1 MIFRSLA
8 ALVFTSG
15 AALLI
20 ALLALLGM
28 APAVPEQTSHLRAM
42 KNRLTTPSA
51 YESMTLDQHGALP
64 SGRLVSEYAP
74 HERRA
79 VAIEGYV
86 QHKLIAGD
94 GDLHLELNSA
104 TVSGAV
110 RDSAY
115 VSCEITP
122 GFRRGSTRWRF
133 EPLAEMFRPRR
144 GSATSWE
151 GGNAR
156 VRVSGWLL
164 YDFQYAGIPSVWNV
178 EHAAPRLSG
187 WEIHPVTRIERWDDQ
202 LQAYAEVRR

>member
-15 AALLI
+15 ATLLI

-28 APAVPEQTSHLRAM
+28 VPAVPEQTSHLREM
-42 KNRLTTPSA
+42 KNRLHTPSA
-51 YESMTLDQHGALP
+51 YESMTLAQHHDLP
-64 SGRLVSEYAP
+64 SGRLVAEYAP
-74 HERRA
+74 HEQRA

-86 QHKLIAGD
+86 QHMLIAGD
-94 GDLHLELNSA
+94 GDLHLELNGA
-104 TVSGAV
+104 FVSGAM

-122 GFRRGSTRWRF
+122 GFRGGSKRWRF
-133 EPLAEMFRPRR
+133 ESLAEIFRPHR
-144 GSATSWE
+144 GSATPWE

-164 YDFQYAGIPSVWNV
+164 YDFQYAGIPSPWNA
-178 EHAAPRLSG
+178 EHGAPRLSG

-202 LQAYAEVRR
+202 LQAYREVPR